1 MTYARVLYITSGP
14 FPPDIRIEKEV
25 MALVQAGFRVHV
37 IASSKDTP
45 TKVCFHCGARVHY
58 LRFRT
63 LKGIPL
69 VSLIPFLR
77 LVNAI
82 SPDIIHLDDAPLG
95 LYAILFAKLFRVKLI
110 YDNHEV
116 WADYVR
122 YCTPS
127 RFWAFM
133 GFLVYF
139 AMELALLH
147 VADATIAVAEEAR
160 EEMLRLYHVPSFKIE
175 VVRNFVALDEVKDIS
190 PADDRR
196 IRGRFVVTYVGHLSG
211 ERAVE
216 IATAIQAC
224 HIVGNTIPITL
235 VIVGEAPPETRGT
248 LLDVARRLGVFDSIH
263 LTGRLPFREAMS
275 YVAASDICF
284 LGFPKTRFT
293 DYSLPHKVSQ
303 YLYFGKP
310 LVAPSLRSLDRVFDG
325 AIAHYVA
332 GDAKSLARTFVKL
345 YENEQLRRLLGT
357 RGRYLVTEE
366 LNWELEKDR
375 VIRLHRAL
383 AEPST

>member
-1 MTYARVLYITSGP
+1 MTDARVLFMTSGP

-25 MALVQAGFRVHV
+25 MALVQAGFRVDV
-37 IASSKDTP
+37 IASSENTQ
-45 TKVCFHCGARVHY
+45 TKVCLHHGARVHY

-77 LVNAI
+77 LLNAL

-95 LYAILFAKLFRVKLI
+95 LYAILCAKLSRARLI

-116 WADYVR
+116 WADYIR
-122 YCTPS
+122 YTAPS
-127 RFWAFM
+127 RFWAFV
-133 GFLVYF
+133 GFLFYY
-139 AMELALLH
+139 AIELALLH
-147 VADATIAVAEEAR
+147 VADATIAVVEEAK
-160 EEMLRLYHVPSFKIE
+160 EEMLRLYHVPSSKIR
-175 VVRNFVALDEVKDIS
+175 VIRNLVALDEVRDIE
-190 PADDRR
+190 PLDDPR
-196 IRGRFVVTYVGHLSG
+196 IKGRFVVTYIGHIGG

-224 HIVGNTIPITL
+224 HISRNTIPITL
-235 VIVGEAPPETRGT
+235 VIVGESPPETRDS
-248 LLDVARRLGVFDSIH
+248 LLDLARRLGACESIYF
-263 LTGRLPFREAMS
+263 TGRLPFPEAMS

-284 LGFPKTRFT
+284 LGFPKSRFT

-332 GDAKSLARTFVKL
+332 GDAKSLARTFIKL